1 MKLKHFV
8 GKDVRGYMNFDIH
21 FRDGVTF
28 LIGINGSGKTTVLKL
43 LSGLLEPSYRVLN
56 DVEFSELILKCET
69 DEGKKVSIFCQKDNT
84 CMILQYDDKKEKSP
98 IKEEF
103 KISERFQNM
112 EENTD
117 FEHEEYV
124 KNRGLFE
131 NSIVVEKIKSIQTP
145 LFLGINRRIIEMNR
159 GIPALSMRDI
169 QIRRRSR
176 AIDDAVDRALL
187 DIQNMVF
194 DSVRH
199 NAKKQ
204 GTYADIFR
212 KKVLH
217 DSFQFYNEIPSLL
230 TDDYDKE
237 LLLLP
242 QKKENIK
249 VAVKELG
256 LNELDNE
263 LDDAFNQLE
272 ILLKTLSEQSSKRDR
287 NPEFY
292 NTLLK
297 WMVNSSQLDKIDKLT
312 SYGNEY
318 LENLKKLREPV
329 LRFQEGVNMFFREG
343 KKMLIVDG
351 QGDIKIKVS
360 PKRINSVYELSSG
373 EKQLIIM
380 LAHLAL
386 SQGNKHSSIFLI
398 DEPELSLHISW
409 QELFVD
415 ALLKA
420 SPNTQFIIATHAPAI
435 LAKPERKEWCVD
447 LSR

>member
-56 DVEFSELILKCET
+56 DIEFSELILKCET
-69 DEGKKVSIFCQKDNT
+69 DEGKNIYIFCQKDNT
-84 CMILQYDDKKEKSP
+84 CMILQYDDKNEESP

-103 KISERFQNM
+103 KISERFQSM

-117 FEHEEYV
+117 FEREEYV

-169 QIRRRSR
+169 QMRRRSR
-176 AIDDAVDRALL
+176 TIDDAVDRALL

-204 GTYADIFR
+204 GTYADNFR

-256 LNELDNE
+256 LNELDDE

-329 LRFQEGVNMFFREG
+329 LRFQDGVNMFFREG

-386 SQGNKHSSIFLI
+386 NQGNKQSSIFLI